1 MFEEKIQQTT
11 SQLNTRHCT
20 RLCCFLLM
28 IEKIKDAKHPQ
39 NNSQQQVSCY
49 GAVGKIFTFLV
60 LLCCQEVWSLGGD
73 FLMGQGSLTHIL
85 THLYCK
91 GQERPSLMT
100 AEAHLSPASSEELL
114 PAPTGPGL
122 TPAGMP
128 TSFST
133 SSPITPARCFVW
145 PCVSAEIVQPAKQ
158 PSL

>member
-1 MFEEKIQQTT
+1 MFEEKIQQT
-11 SQLNTRHCT
+11 SQLNTRQCT

-49 GAVGKIFTFLV
+49 GAVGKFFTFLV

-100 AEAHLSPASSEELL
+100 EDAGLRWASAEELL

-133 SSPITPARCFVW
+133 SSPITPAWCFVW